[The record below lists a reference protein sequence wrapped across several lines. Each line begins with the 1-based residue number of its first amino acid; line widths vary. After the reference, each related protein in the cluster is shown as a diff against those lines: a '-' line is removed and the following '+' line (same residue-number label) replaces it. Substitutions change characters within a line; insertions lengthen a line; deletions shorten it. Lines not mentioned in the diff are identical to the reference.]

1 MRKNFIFFLVILR
14 SIKNKKM
21 FENYYS
27 QNLLLPFTLSKDDNY
42 IMVDSKSKLL
52 FNILTNVDSLNNEDN
67 VLVEFGISNV
77 CFNLKVKD
85 YLFRKKELLK
95 LYSKLKNIKTKDKRY
110 NEEISFIN
118 PTLKFSFWGDDD
130 LGLDIKFYCNGG
142 LDSYT
147 LYLDL
152 EDIINL
158 YEILEKQLF

>member
-1 MRKNFIFFLVILR
+1 M
-14 SIKNKKM
+14 
-21 FENYYS
+21 
-27 QNLLLPFTLSKDDNY
+27 
-42 IMVDSKSKLL
+42 
-52 FNILTNVDSLNNEDN
+52 
-67 VLVEFGISNV
+67 EFGISNV

-118 PTLKFSFWGDDD
+118 PTLKLSFWGDDD